1 MRCFGEKSVKHPW
14 GKKQGRYPAALMLS
28 MEPRDAAPMGAVA
41 SGHGEGARAFSG
53 LFCSCSKRK
62 VAEGLAGLVREA
74 ARLG

>member
-1 MRCFGEKSVKHPW
+1 
-14 GKKQGRYPAALMLS
+14 MLS